1 MPVYRHLLAEPIPLT
16 PPIATFEIRSSNVIQ
31 CKDLLKSDAYMVKS
45 DRRDTKGLSLILLN
59 YHAL

>member
-16 PPIATFEIRSSNVIQ
+16 PPITTFKIESSNVIQ
-31 CKDLLKSDAYMVKS
+31 CKDLLKSDAYMVRS
-45 DRRDTKGLSLILLN
+45 ESRDTMGLSLILLN